1 MLVGEWGLFILD
13 VIGAGALGVGLIVAI
28 WRGKARHHPED
39 DLATYGRSL
48 RGRGWAGFKP
58 RRPTSHSQQAETP
71 RQMAEA
77 VRLRLDPATSVKP
90 AGPARV
96 FLSHVNLILL

>member
-28 WRGKARHHPED
+28 WQGRLDITRED

-58 RRPTSHSQQAETP
+58 RRPTSHSQQA
-71 RQMAEA
+71 
-77 VRLRLDPATSVKP
+77 
-90 AGPARV
+90 
-96 FLSHVNLILL
+96 